1 MGAFLDALRELEDDA
16 LRGVERELKANAPV
30 RSGALARSF
39 RRESQSSVVSD
50 APYVNAVDKR
60 RPFVD
65 RSIDAAIDKLD

>member
-1 MGAFLDALRELEDDA
+1 MASLLDALRELENDA
-16 LRGVERELKANAPV
+16 LGEVELQLKANAPV

-50 APYVNAVDKR
+50 APYVNIVDER

-65 RSIDAAIDKLD
+65 RSIDKAISRLS